1 MSSTIK
7 KQWYLIIE
15 NPKLIKDPRRIAFLF
30 GHINKYGILISS
42 EGFTILDVKNEHRV
56 ISGDYLHLS
65 NKWSK
70 RIPLGT

>member
-15 NPKLIKDPRRIAFLF
+15 NPKLIKDPRIGFRF
-30 GHINKYGILISS
+30 GYFDKKGRFFSS
-42 EGFTILDVKNEHRV
+42 EGFTILDVKNKYRV

>member
-15 NPKLIKDPRRIAFLF
+15 NPKLIKDPRIAFLF

-42 EGFTILDVKNEHRV
+42 EGFTILNLKNEYTA
-56 ISGDYLHLS
+56 ISGGYIHLS